1 MEKILNDPLIYFELD
16 EYVDERLE
24 NEIRRCRMTLK
35 DAFEI
40 EDVRGNGT
48 VTVQEFEEIL
58 KSMDLEF
65 DQGKLTQ

>member
-1 MEKILNDPLIYFELD
+1 
-16 EYVDERLE
+16 
-24 NEIRRCRMTLK
+24 MTLK